1 MVASYLFAFGA
12 IVGSFLNVCIFRLVK
27 DQDIIF
33 KKSFCRKCKK
43 KISWYENIPIF
54 SYLFLL
60 GRCSQCKNFISL
72 QYPIVELLTGAIFV
86 HTYLYYGLTSDS
98 LCVVLFYIALIII
111 FFTDLNEYLILDVI
125 TFPMFFVGIAIS
137 FFQINPFSINIAESL
152 MGSIVGFLILYLI
165 RWFYLKYRGIEGMG
179 LGDAKL
185 LLFLGS
191 WFGIKSIIFILLASA
206 LSALI
211 VAIPLVIIKKDKN
224 FPIPYGCFI
233 VFASFLYNLT
243 GDTLFKFLS

>member
-1 MVASYLFAFGA
+1 
-12 IVGSFLNVCIFRLVK
+12 
-27 DQDIIF
+27 
-33 KKSFCRKCKK
+33 
-43 KISWYENIPIF
+43 
-54 SYLFLL
+54 
-60 GRCSQCKNFISL
+60 
-72 QYPIVELLTGAIFV
+72 
-86 HTYLYYGLTSDS
+86 
-98 LCVVLFYIALIII
+98 
-111 FFTDLNEYLILDVI
+111 
-125 TFPMFFVGIAIS
+125 MFFVGIAIS

-191 WFGIKSIIFILLASA
+191 WLGIKSIVFILLVSA